1 MNAAP
6 IQQGA
11 KLDRLRNTYMSAR
24 CSKIAEAVIIAAWR
38 AFRPG
43 VGRLG
48 GGSGRRCG
56 RRREHTVSGYVL
68 LPLLD
73 HVERDI
79 DDHIL
84 LATDHLAAAD
94 FG

>member
-24 CSKIAEAVIIAAWR
+24 CSKIAEAGIIAAWR
-38 AFRPG
+38 AFRPRERPLRRG
-43 VGRLG
+43 SRRPFG
-48 GGSGRRCG
+48 G
-56 RRREHTVSGYVL
+56 RREHTVSGYVL